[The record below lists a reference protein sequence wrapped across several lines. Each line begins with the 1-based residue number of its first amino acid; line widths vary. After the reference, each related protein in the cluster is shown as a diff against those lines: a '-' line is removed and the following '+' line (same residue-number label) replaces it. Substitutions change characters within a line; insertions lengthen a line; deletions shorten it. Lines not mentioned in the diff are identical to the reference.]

1 MSQDYL
7 SHLNPSFNH
16 ALVEELKAY
25 ALSHHI
31 PIMQDDGIHFLVQ
44 LINIKQAKK
53 VLEIGTAIGYS
64 SMIMALFTN
73 ANIVSIERDK
83 DLYNLALNHIERAG
97 LKDRVKLIE
106 ADANDLEMID
116 SGFDVLFIDASKSSY
131 IHFFEKYSKLLN
143 PGGLIVSDN
152 LLFRGMV
159 AHPEQIES
167 RNRKQLVKKIDR
179 YNQFVLNHPD
189 FDSYIY
195 AIGDGVSVSI
205 KK

>member
-1 MSQDYL
+1 MTQQYL
-7 SHLNPSFNH
+7 SSLNPSFEH
-16 ALVEELKAY
+16 SLVQELKTY
-25 ALSHHI
+25 AMSHHI

-73 ANIVSIERDK
+73 AYIVSIERD
-83 DLYNLALNHIERAG
+83 DVLYEIAVNNIQRAG
-97 LKDRVKLIE
+97 LSERVSLVHG
-106 ADANDLEMID
+106 DANELDILE
-116 SGFDVLFIDASKSSY
+116 SGFDLIFIDAAKSSY
-131 IHFFEKYSKLLN
+131 IRFFEKYSKLLN
-143 PGGLIVSDN
+143 QGGVIVSDN

-159 AHPEQIES
+159 ADPKQIEN

-179 YNQFVLNHPD
+179 YNHFLTKHPD

-195 AIGDGVSVSI
+195 PIGDGISVSI